1 MKVYVMQGC
10 YNYEEGTVIA
20 VYATRES
27 ALSALEARR
36 QAFVEKDQEEALE
49 VEEVEFETDMD
60 DRWVALLSD
69 DLQYDTVTATEVDL
83 VEA

>member
-36 QAFVEKDQEEALE
+36 QAFVEDRQEEA
-49 VEEVEFETDMD
+49 EEVEFETDMD

-69 DLQYDTVTATEVDL
+69 DLEYDTVTATEVDL